1 MTFGELEAAY
11 KDARDKINQVDI
23 LADLNDMKSTE
34 MAMILQEMGLD
45 IPSQKLPRAPRNGG
59 EDKRETFKR
68 SEFYAGAKEY
78 REAAGREIG
87 KAVVIGKGGELMEAA
102 VTEEP
107 AAVTETPAAVTETP
121 AAVTETTAA
130 VTETTAAVTETTAAV
145 TETTA
150 AVTETPAAVTETKDT
165 GEGTKCTDTLAMR
178 LWRTY
183 LESKYGAVPF
193 DDADLEAYETLRA
206 VAERIG

>member
-1 MTFGELEAAY
+1 MWMTFGEIEAAY
-11 KDARDKINQVDI
+11 KDARNKTLQVDI

-45 IPSQKLPRAPRNGG
+45 IPQQKLPRAPRNGG

-68 SEFYAGAKEY
+68 SDYYAGAKAY

-87 KAVVIGKGGELMEAA
+87 KAVVIGKGGELMETE

-107 AAVTETPAAVTETP
+107 
-121 AAVTETTAA
+121 
-130 VTETTAAVTETTAAV
+130 
-145 TETTA
+145 A